1 MRKVF
6 KQRILKKNYWE
17 RGDPMAA
24 KKTSKKST
32 AKRSVKRS
40 TTSKSSLGF
49 FVKNIEK
56 FEHSIEFDI
65 PRGLLAAVVFAV
77 IAEAISFISISM
89 NKMYYTNIA
98 YTGLWSKFL
107 APSNGMIPGSFFVY
121 SLLMSVFVGFIYAFL
136 YHMVRVSIHG
146 HAPHKKWV
154 KGLLYGIFPCVYLF
168 NPKFVT

>member
-65 PRGLLAAVVFAV
+65 PERITCCCRFCC
-77 IAEAISFISISM
+77 
-89 NKMYYTNIA
+89 Y
-98 YTGLWSKFL
+98 
-107 APSNGMIPGSFFVY
+107 
-121 SLLMSVFVGFIYAFL
+121 
-136 YHMVRVSIHG
+136 
-146 HAPHKKWV
+146 
-154 KGLLYGIFPCVYLF
+154 C
-168 NPKFVT
+168 